1 MFTPFASSVQIP
13 LNPHEIKGICDRL
26 RNVAFD
32 QATSTWPNRF
42 IRQDARA
49 ILLDSM
55 AKQLHHMGIVQED
68 GTFRVGSKSD
78 MAHERV
84 CHKEQK

>member
-1 MFTPFASSVQIP
+1 MFTPFAPFVQIP
-13 LNPHEIKGICDRL
+13 LNSHDIKGICDRL
-26 RNVAFD
+26 ENVFFD

-42 IRQDARA
+42 IRQHARE

-55 AKQLHHMGIVQED
+55 KKQLHHMGLVQED
-68 GTFRVGSKSD
+68 GTFRIGSKSE

-84 CHKEQK
+84 YYKE